1 MEYVKCDLCGSNN
14 YALLLQTRDYRFGL
28 DEIFNV
34 VKCNSCGL
42 LYLNPRPTAE
52 SIINL
57 YKEVYAKNDVTISP
71 LMEFNRWK
79 VIVKRIWHRISGQ
92 YFQDII
98 NEAKGRVLDI
108 GCGYGHYLL
117 ALKQKGIEV
126 YGLEVNPI
134 CVEVCNQ
141 AGLNVFCGTL
151 EKANFSSEFF
161 DVIILSQVIEHTSS
175 PKETLTEI
183 YRILK
188 PGGKVLIYCP
198 SADSF
203 FLRIFGKYW
212 QGWYA
217 PFHFYTFN
225 PFTLKKLSEAVGFK
239 IEEIRTITPDNFFIV
254 SLKSCLWGE
263 RKIRPIYEGKFFN
276 SRFFRIAISPILRL
290 LDAILSQNGD
300 CLKARLVKI

>member
-14 YALLLQTRDYRFGL
+14 YALLLQTRDYRFSLNG
-28 DEIFNV
+28 IFNV

-42 LYLNPRPTAE
+42 FYLNPRPTAE
-52 SIINL
+52 SIVSL
-57 YKEVYAKNDVTISP
+57 YKEVYAQNDVTIFS
-71 LMEFNRWK
+71 LMKFNRWK
-79 VIVKRIWHRISGQ
+79 AIVKMIWYKISGQ
-92 YFQDII
+92 YFNEII

-126 YGLEVNPI
+126 YGLEVNPN

-141 AGLNVFCGTL
+141 IGLNVFCGTL
-151 EKANFSSEFF
+151 EEANFHSEFF
-161 DVIILSQVIEHTSS
+161 DVVILSQALEHTTS
-175 PKETLTEI
+175 PKAILTEI

-203 FLRIFGKYW
+203 FLRIFDKYW
-212 QGWYA
+212 QGWYV

-225 PFTLKKLSEAVGFK
+225 SFTLKKLAETVGFK

-254 SLKSCLWGE
+254 SLKSRLWGGK
-263 RKIRPIYEGKFFN
+263 KIKPIYKGKFFD
-276 SRFFRIAISPILRL
+276 SIYFRAAISPILRL
-290 LDAILSQNGD
+290 FDVIFRQKGD
-300 CLKARLVKI
+300 CLKAKLVKK